1 MELLMDEVL
10 VLMYTEEQLET
21 LYGIYARHQSRASLG
36 FMKLEDFRA
45 LFEEQ
50 QSYLL
55 MQEMENAS

>member
-1 MELLMDEVL
+1 MEEL
-10 VLMYTEEQLET
+10 VMLMYTEEQLET
-21 LYGIYARHQSRASLG
+21 LYGIYARHQSRESLG

-55 MQEMENAS
+55 MKEMYNAS

>member
-1 MELLMDEVL
+1 MEEFVM
-10 VLMYTEEQLET
+10 LMYTEEQLET

-55 MQEMENAS
+55 MKEMYNAS

>member
-1 MELLMDEVL
+1 MDEVL

-21 LYGIYARHQSRASLG
+21 LYGIYARHQSRAGLG
-36 FMKLEDFRA
+36 FMKLEAIRA

>member
-1 MELLMDEVL
+1 MDEVL

>member
-1 MELLMDEVL
+1 MDEVL

-21 LYGIYARHQSRASLG
+21 LYGIYARHQSRAGLG

-50 QSYLL
+50 QSYL
-55 MQEMENAS
+55 MGEINDAS